1 MFNALDILYMVLAI
15 ILLPIG
21 TLISMILYRVYHM
34 MDRADRI
41 LDFVDHMVAYA
52 AELEKIPMMLIEKFM
67 GKMGK

>member
-21 TLISMILYRVYHM
+21 TLFSMILYRVYHM

-41 LDFVDHMVAYA
+41 LDFVDRIVWYGS
-52 AELEKIPMMLIEKFM
+52 ELEKIPMMIIEKFIT
-67 GKMGK
+67 KK

>member
-21 TLISMILYRVYHM
+21 TLFSMILYRVYHM

-41 LDFVDHMVAYA
+41 LDFVDRIV
-52 AELEKIPMMLIEKFM
+52 
-67 GKMGK
+67 